1 MKFNFYTFFG
11 FFLRKLLCG
20 SKLVIV
26 HALARQ
32 GVEQREALPKAMEV
46 EAGTAEDPVGL

>member
-32 GVEQREALPKAMEV
+32 GVEQREALPKAMEA